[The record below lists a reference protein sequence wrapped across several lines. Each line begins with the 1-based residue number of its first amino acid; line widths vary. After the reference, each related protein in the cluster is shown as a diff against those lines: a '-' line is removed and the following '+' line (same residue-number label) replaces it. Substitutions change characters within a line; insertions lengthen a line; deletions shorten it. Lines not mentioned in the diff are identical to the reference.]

1 MARGYFRKPN
11 RRATDEDVVNAKAFM
26 QAFGSVIRYVP
37 SRDHGPHATGWFIKN
52 GDQWFEDNGYT
63 DRIGVAVVTLKK
75 IGKRANFSP
84 SLYWIIELAKPMMI
98 GDDPGDVPA
107 VF

>member
-1 MARGYFRKPN
+1 
-11 RRATDEDVVNAKAFM
+11 M
-26 QAFGSVIRYVP
+26 QAFGAVIRYVP

-107 VF
+107 VFEHPWISGCTTLGTALEVAKQ